1 MFPRAVSYLL
11 LTLVVGT
18 IARPALASQKVSTA
32 KTLGYLIIAQ
42 NIDNEKL
49 YEKLNLTPDQISRV
63 KALHKQSAPDIKQKL
78 AALNKAKQEL
88 SSLQTSNASLPAIK
102 AKEDKVATLK
112 RSLADAK
119 LKYSKSMQEIL
130 TAEQWAKLQKI
141 RQERRAQ
148 RSN

>member
-11 LTLVVGT
+11 LTLVVST
-18 IARPALASQKVSTA
+18 IASPALAFGQVSTA
-32 KTLGYLIIAQ
+32 KTLGYQQIAQ
-42 NIDNEKL
+42 NVDNDKL
-49 YEKLNLTPDQISRV
+49 YEKLNLTPDQIRRV
-63 KALHKQSAPDIKQKL
+63 KALHQQSAPEIKQKL

-88 SSLQTSNASLPAIK
+88 LALQNSNGSLPAIK
-102 AKEDKVATLK
+102 AKEDKVASLK

-130 TAEQWAKLQKI
+130 TAEQWTKLQKI

>member
-18 IARPALASQKVSTA
+18 IASPALAFQKVSTA
-32 KTLGYLIIAQ
+32 KALGYVIIAQ
-42 NIDNEKL
+42 NIDNDKL
-49 YEKLNLTPDQISRV
+49 YEKLDLTPDQISRV
-63 KALHKQSAPDIKQKL
+63 KALHKQSAPEIKQKL
-78 AALNKAKQEL
+78 TALNKAKQEL

-102 AKEDKVATLK
+102 AKEDKVAALK